1 MKIVIPDTCPCCDSK
16 LEMVKDQLFC
26 RNSSCP
32 AQLYKQIEHFTKTLG
47 IKGFGPKTVEK
58 LALDSIA
65 EIYFL
70 EFDDV
75 AAALGSGRMA
85 EKLLIEIEQSRSASL
100 DKVLAAFSIP
110 LIGQTLAG
118 RLCQV
123 VNHVDDITAEACKQA
138 GLGDKATANLI
149 SWLQTEFQEVREFL
163 PFDFRA
169 SGKSVADTSD
179 SGKSIASVCIT
190 GKLTSFKTK
199 AEATTALQNAGY
211 SVVDSVTK
219 KTDLLVDEG
228 DKGSEK
234 RKKAE
239 ALGIP
244 IITNLIDFLKENSHD

>member
-1 MKIVIPDTCPCCDSK
+1 MKINVPTHCPECNSL
-16 LEMVKDQLFC
+16 LERIQDQIFC
-26 RNSSCP
+26 RNESCP
-32 AQLYKQIEHFTKTLG
+32 AQLYKRVEHFTKTLG

-65 EIYFL
+65 EIYYL

-75 AAALGSGRMA
+75 AVALGSERMA
-85 EKLLIEIEQSRSASL
+85 EKLLSEIELSRKSSL
-100 DKVLAAFSIP
+100 DKVIAAFSIP
-110 LIGQTLAG
+110 LIGQTLSG

-123 VNHVDDITAEACKQA
+123 VEHIDDITPETCKQA

-149 SWLQTEFQEVREFL
+149 AWLQTEFQEVREFL

-169 SGKSVADTSD
+169 SGKTAVSADN
-179 SGKSIASVCIT
+179 GKSICIT

-211 SVVDSVTK
+211 KVVDSVTK
-219 KTDLLVDEG
+219 NTDMLVDEG

-239 ALGIP
+239 SLGIP